1 VTEVKRWLTQILE
14 LSLLVVALLAVIQV
28 LFGANATQVFGLDVI
43 KNIGDLAKTFG
54 NAGLIGIVAAGIVA
68 WLILRQRP
76 SI

>member
-1 VTEVKRWLTQILE
+1 MTEVKRWLTQILE

>member
-14 LSLLVVALLAVIQV
+14 LSLLVVALLAVVQV

-43 KNIGDLAKTFG
+43 KNIGELARIFG
-54 NAGLIGIVAAGIVA
+54 NAGLVGVLAAGIVA